1 MTPPKMSITERVR
14 LTIASLVGGKA
25 VKVAYQGAFE
35 SARQS
40 VTRTRIEAPPPQDFR
55 RELNDTTRKE
65 LVRLSRYL
73 EKNNGLYR
81 QMVKDNALYSVG
93 DGITPQ
99 ALGGDF
105 EWQTIVEAEWEAECE
120 KPEVSG
126 RFSMTESLHIISH
139 ALDVDGEMFA
149 IKCKRNRIPKFQLIE
164 SHRVAT
170 PPKLEGQPNIYD
182 GIRYNKYGQ
191 PSMYYVVQADGS
203 YTPVPASSMMHIY
216 EAEKAS
222 QSRAYPPHQ
231 HAISNLRDEMDLLS
245 MEKVA
250 AKDNARTSRILKTHD
265 TTPDDGDVGLGQ
277 PNTAGGNTDPSNVN
291 RVLGGVTA
299 VLQPNEDIIPYQS
312 ARPTTAFTGFIEHLR
327 RDSVMGSVPYEFVA
341 DPTRAGGASVRLVT
355 AKAARFFAKRQ
366 NIIIQRFLKPY
377 FQFWLGTKIDK
388 GDLPSAKNWWKAE
401 WVCPKSVSVDAGR
414 DSANERADLEMGRTL
429 PSDDFQSR
437 GMGFEKSVR
446 KKARDLAFID
456 RVAKETGIDPNRLW
470 KQGINQPATPAGQQQ
485 PTADGQ
491 PPVAVPPPTLT
502 DPLANSEPEVENPD
516 VSGEGVEPSTETN
529 ISQTPEKPTYNPSVD
544 TIPKQNQGLSRQD
557 KPV

>member
-1 MTPPKMSITERVR
+1 MSEPKKMSITERVR

-40 VTRTRIEAPPPQDFR
+40 VHRTRIEAPPPQDFR

-81 QMVKDNALYSVG
+81 QMIMDNALYSVG

-99 ALGGDF
+99 AQGGDF

-126 RFSMTESLHIISH
+126 RFSMTECLHIISN
-139 ALDVDGEMFA
+139 ALDVDGEIFA
-149 IKCKRNRIPKFQLIE
+149 IKTKRNRIPKFQLIE

-182 GIRYNKYGQ
+182 GIKYNKYGS
-191 PSMYYVVQADGS
+191 PSVYYVTQADGS
-203 YTPVPASSMMHIY
+203 YTPVPAASMMHIY
-216 EAEKAS
+216 EAQKAS

-250 AKDNARTSRILKTHD
+250 AKDNARTSRILKVND
-265 TTPDDGDVGLGQ
+265 TTVDEGDVGLGQ
-277 PNTAGGNTDPSNVN
+277 PNTAGGTTDPNQVN

-299 VLQPNEDIIPYQS
+299 VLQPNEDIVPYQS

-327 RDSVMGSVPYEFVA
+327 RDSVMGSVPYEFTA
-341 DPTRAGGASVRLVT
+341 DPTKAGGASVRLVT
-355 AKAARFFAKRQ
+355 AKAGRFFSHRQ

-377 FQFWLGTKIDK
+377 FQFWLGTKIDR
-388 GDLPSAKNWWKAE
+388 GDLPSARNWWKVE
-401 WVCPKSVSVDAGR
+401 WVCPKSITVDAGR

-437 GMGFEKSVR
+437 GMGFEKAIR
-446 KKARDLAFID
+446 KKARDLAYID
-456 RVAKETGIDPNRLW
+456 KVAKDTGIDPNRLW
-470 KQGINQPATPAGQQQ
+470 KQGINQPATPAGQPPQ
-485 PTADGQ
+485 PAVDKNGIPLEQ
-491 PPVAVPPPTLT
+491 PPQPPTPKNPLT
-502 DPLANSEPEVENPD
+502 NDDPELENPD
-516 VSGEGVEPSTETN
+516 VSGEGVEPATET
-529 ISQTPEKPTYNPSVD
+529 ELSVD
-544 TIPKQNQGLSRQD
+544 TIPRQNQGLSRQD

>member
-1 MTPPKMSITERVR
+1 MSEPKKISFTDRVR
-14 LTIASLVGGKA
+14 QSIASLIGGKT
-25 VKVAYQGAFE
+25 VKLAYQGAFE

-40 VTRTRIEAPPPQDFR
+40 VHRTRIEAPPPQDFR

-81 QMVKDNALYSVG
+81 QMIKDNALYSVG
-93 DGITPQ
+93 DGIGLQ
-99 ALGGDF
+99 ALGGDY

-126 RFSMTESLHIISH
+126 RFSMTEALHIISN
-139 ALDVDGEMFA
+139 ALDVDGEIFA
-149 IKCKRNRIPKFQLIE
+149 IKTKRSRIPKFQLIE
-164 SHRVAT
+164 SHRVST
-170 PPKLEGQPNIYD
+170 PPSLEGQSNIYD

-191 PSMYYVVQADGS
+191 PTIYYVVQGDGS

-250 AKDNARTSRILKTHD
+250 AKDNARTSRILKVDD
-265 TTPDDGDVGLGQ
+265 TSVDDQDVGLGQ
-277 PNTAGGNTDPSNVN
+277 SSTSGQTTDPNTLN

-299 VLQPNEDIIPYQS
+299 VLATNENLTPYQS
-312 ARPTTAFTGFIEHLR
+312 ARPTSAFTGFIEHLR

-341 DPTRAGGASVRLVT
+341 DPTKAGGASVRLIT
-355 AKAARFFAKRQ
+355 AKAGRFFGHRQ
-366 NIIIQRFLKPY
+366 NIIINRFLKIY
-377 FQFWLGTKIDK
+377 FQFWLGTKIDR
-388 GDLPSAKNWWKAE
+388 GDLPSAKNWWKSE
-401 WVCPKSVSVDAGR
+401 WVCCKSVSVDAGR
-414 DSANERADLEMGRTL
+414 DAANERADLEMGRIL

-437 GMGFEKSVR
+437 GMGFEKSMR

-456 RVAKETGIDPNRLW
+456 KVAKETGVDPNRLW
-470 KQGINQPATPAGQQQ
+470 KQGINQPATPAGQ
-485 PTADGQ
+485 PPAPAKDANGIPLEQ
-491 PPVAVPPPTLT
+491 PPLPPTPP
-502 DPLANSEPEVENPD
+502 DPLSNDEPEVGNPD
-516 VSGEGVEPSTETN
+516 VSDEGVEPSTET
-529 ISQTPEKPTYNPSVD
+529 ELSVD
-544 TIPKQNQGLSRQD
+544 SIPKQNQGLSRQD

>member
-1 MTPPKMSITERVR
+1 MSEPKKMSFGERVR
-14 LTIASLVGGKA
+14 LTIASIVGGKA
-25 VKVAYQGAFE
+25 IKVAYQGAFE

-40 VTRTRIEAPPPQDFR
+40 VHRTRIEAPPPSDFR

-81 QMVKDNALYSVG
+81 QMIKDNALYSVG

-99 ALGGDF
+99 CVGGDF

-120 KPEVSG
+120 NPEVSS
-126 RFSMTESLHIISH
+126 RFSMAESLHIISN
-139 ALDVDGEMFA
+139 ALDVDGEVFA
-149 IKCKRNRIPKFQLIE
+149 IKCKRNKIPKFQLIE
-164 SHRVAT
+164 SHRVST
-170 PPKLEGQPNIYD
+170 PPSLEGQKNIYD

-191 PSMYYVVQADGS
+191 PSMYYVVQGDGS
-203 YTPVPASSMMHIY
+203 YTPVVAASMMHIY
-216 EAEKAS
+216 EAEKSS

-250 AKDNARTSRILKTHD
+250 AKDNARTSRILKVND
-265 TTPDDGDVGLGQ
+265 TSMDEGDVGLGQ
-277 PNTAGGNTDPSNVN
+277 QNTASGVTDPNQVN

-299 VLQPNEDIIPYQS
+299 VLQPNESIEPYQS
-312 ARPTTAFTGFIEHLR
+312 ARPTSAFTGFIEHLR
-327 RDSVMGSVPYEFVA
+327 RDSVMGSVPYEFTA
-341 DPTRAGGASVRLVT
+341 DPTKAGGASVRLVT
-355 AKAARFFAKRQ
+355 AKAGRFFAHRQ
-366 NIIIQRFLKPY
+366 TIIINRFLKPY

-388 GDLPSAKNWWKAE
+388 GDLPSAKNWWKTE
-401 WVCPKSVSVDAGR
+401 WVCPKSISVDAGR

-437 GMGFEKSVR
+437 GLGFEKSMR

-456 RVAKETGIDPNRLW
+456 RIAKDTGIDPNRLW
-470 KQGINQPATPAGQQQ
+470 KQGINQPATPAGQ
-485 PTADGQ
+485 
-491 PPVAVPPPTLT
+491 PPAPVLDAAGNPVPPPPAPVVK
-502 DPLANSEPEVENPD
+502 DPLTNDEPELTVPD
-516 VSGEGVEPSTETN
+516 VSGQGVEPAEETD
-529 ISQTPEKPTYNPSVD
+529 ISVD
-544 TIPKQNQGLSRQD
+544 SIPKQNQGLSRQD